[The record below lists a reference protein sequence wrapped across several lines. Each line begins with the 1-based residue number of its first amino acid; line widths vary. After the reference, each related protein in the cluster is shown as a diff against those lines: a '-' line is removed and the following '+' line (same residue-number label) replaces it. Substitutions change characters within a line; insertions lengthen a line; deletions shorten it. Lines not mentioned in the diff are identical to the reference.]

1 LWYFEF
7 VGPGILKKEPLKL
20 MGRQEFN
27 NCRDIKMD
35 HGKTK
40 SRKSLINMLII
51 LAVAF
56 GFLIMGSVWQSEL
69 VRRIYFIDNKTIIL
83 NGIIFFL
90 FFIGIIH
97 LIRSFVHY
105 SYEEKQIQ
113 TFVSEKEL
121 GNDGFIDTLPVD
133 SIIAKRY
140 FTVKDLYD
148 RQVPIHHGAISSIM
162 IAEESLHQS
171 FPKFVN
177 NVLILTGVFGTIV
190 SLIFALVG
198 ASSVLQ
204 TALPGEGMGVMLL
217 GMNTALTTTATA
229 IVCYFLFT
237 YFFQRLTDVQT
248 YVFGRVEEAVLIH
261 IVPEFAFDSEA
272 LNFKTESLI
281 KELQKLVKEMKKGS
295 GFIQDSLAG
304 LDQHN
309 QAYIE
314 KLTALISGHEHQL
327 AKTEHVATKLESI
340 KEVLLNGFRLKD

>member
-1 LWYFEF
+1 
-7 VGPGILKKEPLKL
+7 
-20 MGRQEFN
+20 
-27 NCRDIKMD
+27 MD
-35 HGKTK
+35 NSKTK
-40 SRKSLINMLII
+40 SQKSLINMLII
-51 LAVAF
+51 LTVVF
-56 GFLIMGSVWQSEL
+56 GFLIIGSIWRSEL
-69 VRRIYFIDNKTIIL
+69 VRSIYFIDNKTIIL
-83 NGIIFFL
+83 NGIIYLL
-90 FFIGIIH
+90 FFIGVIH

-113 TFVSEKEL
+113 KFISEKEL
-121 GNDGFIDTLPVD
+121 GNEVFIENLSVD

-140 FTVKDLYD
+140 FTVKDLYEK
-148 RQVPIHHGAISSIM
+148 QVPIHHGAISSIM
-162 IAEESLHQS
+162 IAEESLYQS

-204 TALPGEGMGVMLL
+204 TALPGEGLGVMLL

-229 IVCYFLFT
+229 IICYFLFT
-237 YFFQRLTDVQT
+237 YFYQRLTDVQT
-248 YVFGRVEEAVLIH
+248 YVFGKVEEAVLIH

-272 LNFKTESLI
+272 LNFKTELLI

-304 LDQHN
+304 LNEHN
-309 QAYIE
+309 QDYIE
-314 KLTALISGHEHQL
+314 KLAALISGHEHQL

-340 KEVLLNGFRLKD
+340 KEVLLNGFRLKDLSLPGQHHLDQPEPKNIED

>member
-1 LWYFEF
+1 
-7 VGPGILKKEPLKL
+7 
-20 MGRQEFN
+20 
-27 NCRDIKMD
+27 
-35 HGKTK
+35 
-40 SRKSLINMLII
+40 MLII
-51 LAVAF
+51 LIVVFGSLAVVS
-56 GFLIMGSVWQSEL
+56 LWKSEF
-69 VRRIYFIDNKTIIL
+69 VRKIYFIDDKTIIL
-83 NGIIFFL
+83 NGIIFLL
-90 FFIGIIH
+90 FFMGVIH

-105 SYEEKQIQ
+105 SFEEKQIR
-113 TFVSEKEL
+113 TFVSDKEL
-121 GNDGFIDTLPVD
+121 GNEDFIENISTE

-148 RQVPIHHGAISSIM
+148 KQVSIHHGAISSIM
-162 IAEESLHQS
+162 MAEESLYQS

-204 TALPGEGMGVMLL
+204 TALPGAGMGVMLS

-248 YVFGRVEEAVLIH
+248 YVFGKVEEAVLIH

-272 LNFKTESLI
+272 MNFKTELLI

-304 LDQHN
+304 LNEHN
-309 QAYIE
+309 QDYIE
-314 KLTALISGHEHQL
+314 KLAALISGHEHQL
-327 AKTEHVATKLESI
+327 AKTEHVATKLETI
-340 KEVLLNGFRLKD
+340 KEVLVNGFRLKD

>member
-1 LWYFEF
+1 M
-7 VGPGILKKEPLKL
+7 V
-20 MGRQEFN
+20 N
-27 NCRDIKMD
+27 ST
-35 HGKTK
+35 TK
-40 SRKSLINMLII
+40 SQKSLINMLII
-51 LAVAF
+51 LIVVFGSLAVAS
-56 GFLIMGSVWQSEL
+56 LWKSEL
-69 VRRIYFIDNKTIIL
+69 VREIYFIDDKTIIL
-83 NGIIFFL
+83 NGIIFLL
-90 FFIGIIH
+90 FFMGVIH

-105 SYEEKQIQ
+105 SFEEKQIR
-113 TFVSEKEL
+113 TFVSDKEL
-121 GNDGFIDTLPVD
+121 GNEDFIENISTE

-140 FTVKDLYD
+140 FTVKNLYD

-162 IAEESLHQS
+162 IAEESLYQS

-204 TALPGEGMGVMLL
+204 TALPGAGMGVMLS

-237 YFFQRLTDVQT
+237 YYFQRLTDVQT

-261 IVPEFAFDSEA
+261 IVPEFSFDSEA
-272 LNFKTESLI
+272 MNFKTELLI

-304 LDQHN
+304 LNEHN
-309 QAYIE
+309 QDYIE
-314 KLTALISGHEHQL
+314 KLAALISGHEHQL